1 MPSLHLKDLKKGVA
15 VKAGTPV
22 APPEDD
28 VPVGSGQV
36 DMAAVLRAAM
46 AAGTSLYYLEDESRA
61 PLTSIPQSLKWLE
74 AFKG

>member
-1 MPSLHLKDLKKGVA
+1 MKKGVA
-15 VKAGTPV
+15 VKAGTAI

-36 DMAAVLRAAM
+36 DMPAVLRAAM
-46 AAGTSLYYLEDESRA
+46 AAGTSLYYLEDESKA
-61 PLTSIPQSLKWLE
+61 PLTSIPESLKWLQ